1 MQKLLL
7 SEAIQYQ
14 EGCFTKRTLF
24 QEGESIVFVLNFLP
38 GQQLPSHTHP
48 GTDVYILVLDGN
60 GTVTVN
66 GVDGEVN
73 KGEVIHICGEEA
85 FAFHNS
91 GEIPA
96 SLHVILCKIPDAA
109 YTRNL

>member
-14 EGCFTKRTLF
+14 EGRFTKRTLF

-48 GTDVYILVLDGN
+48 GTDVYILVLDGT
-60 GTVTVN
+60 GTVTVDE
-66 GVDGEVN
+66 VDKEVT
-73 KGEVIHICGEEA
+73 KGEVIHIGGEET
-85 FAFHNS
+85 FSFHNS
-91 GEIPA
+91 GEIPS
-96 SLHVILCKIPDAA
+96 SLHVVLCKIPNAA
-109 YTRNL
+109 YALNV